1 MRGRRKPWKRADCR
15 IRLFCRRLTERQ
27 RICLLALLFLSFLM
41 DCIHAIGSSLHRF
54 GSEGDNRLEMEH
66 IRPPELKKKKGN
78 EHSTQF
84 YENGHWKNH

>member
-1 MRGRRKPWKRADCR
+1 
-15 IRLFCRRLTERQ
+15 
-27 RICLLALLFLSFLM
+27 
-41 DCIHAIGSSLHRF
+41 
-54 GSEGDNRLEMEH
+54 MEH

>member
-41 DCIHAIGSSLHRF
+41 GCIHAIGSSLHRF
-54 GSEGDNRLEMEH
+54 GSDGDNRLEMEH
-66 IRPPELKKKKGN
+66 IWPPELKKKKGN